1 MQRPFQVLIA
11 EDEPS
16 YSQAVSAAL
25 VSRGHEVTVC
35 ETAAAARAALR
46 ESDWDALLLDLR
58 LGEDDGTEVLA
69 EVQRSDE
76 HLQTVIVTGFANTE
90 SAIRALRLGAFDYL
104 TKPGSFD
111 EVVARVENAAQKT
124 RLGRQNR
131 DLRYQVQRQIR
142 SEIVTCS
149 PKMNALLDTIVRV
162 ARARTP
168 VLIEGESGV
177 GKELV
182 AQHLHRASHR
192 AAATFVDLNCAAV
205 AESLFESELFGHEKG
220 AFTGAGN
227 EKPGLVEVAD
237 GGTLFL
243 DEIGE
248 MPAETQAKL
257 LRVLDSGS
265 FYRVGATRK
274 RRADFRLVA
283 ATNRSLRDAVAA
295 GRFRQ
300 DLFYRLNGIGV
311 VIPPLRERRED
322 IPLLLE
328 HFARQLPVKRRFA
341 PSAVAALG
349 AYAWPGN
356 VRELGF
362 AVERIGLLTDDE
374 VVEAHHLPAEFQA
387 AHHTSVPD
395 PAQPDLQSASNGNG
409 GPTPVRDRVV
419 KALEQTRWHRGRA
432 ADELGV
438 SARTLHRWM
447 KRFGL

>member
-1 MQRPFQVLIA
+1 M
-11 EDEPS
+11 S
-16 YSQAVSAAL
+16 
-25 VSRGHEVTVC
+25 
-35 ETAAAARAALR
+35 
-46 ESDWDALLLDLR
+46 
-58 LGEDDGTEVLA
+58 
-69 EVQRSDE
+69 
-76 HLQTVIVTGFANTE
+76 
-90 SAIRALRLGAFDYL
+90 
-104 TKPGSFD
+104 
-111 EVVARVENAAQKT
+111 
-124 RLGRQNR
+124 
-131 DLRYQVQRQIR
+131 
-142 SEIVTCS
+142 
-149 PKMNALLDTIVRV
+149 ALLDTIVRV
-162 ARARTP
+162 AHARTP

-182 AQHLHRASHR
+182 AQHLHRASNR

-205 AESLFESELFGHEKG
+205 AENLFESELFGHEKG

-283 ATNRSLRDAVAA
+283 ATNRNLRDVVAA
-295 GRFRQ
+295 GRFRE
-300 DLFYRLNGIGV
+300 DLFYRLNGVGV

-356 VRELGF
+356 VRELALRGGADRPAHRSRGCGGVRPACGVPRRGRHDRRPPGSLGF
-362 AVERIGLLTDDE
+362 AVGGQRQRHRDTGEGPRHQGAGADPLAPRPRRRRARCFRAHPAPLDE
-374 VVEAHHLPAEFQA
+374 AVRPVGDGGA
-387 AHHTSVPD
+387 AR
-395 PAQPDLQSASNGNG
+395 LR
-409 GPTPVRDRVV
+409 VR
-419 KALEQTRWHRGRA
+419 
-432 ADELGV
+432 
-438 SARTLHRWM
+438 
-447 KRFGL
+447 